1 MNIRDIIRGKREW
14 RAHKVRVAGLPRE
27 YQAVYR
33 EIQKYLFK
41 VGPADSS
48 GGLGLLTEI
57 VELFEAG
64 AARGDSV
71 LKVTGRDVAGFCDG
85 LIGDTRTYADIYRE
99 AMDRAMEK
107 AAGKAAKKIRGKK
120 RDREDER

>member
-1 MNIRDIIRGKREW
+1 MNIREIFRGKREW
-14 RAHKVRVAGLPRE
+14 RAHKARVTGLPRE
-27 YQAVYR
+27 YQIVYR

-41 VGPADSS
+41 VGPADST
-48 GGLGLLTEI
+48 GGLGLLSEI
-57 VELFEAG
+57 TDLFEAG

-71 LKVTGRDVAGFCDG
+71 LQVTGRDVAGFCDG

-107 AAGKAAKKIRGKK
+107 AAQKAAGRKKGK
-120 RDREDER
+120 RND